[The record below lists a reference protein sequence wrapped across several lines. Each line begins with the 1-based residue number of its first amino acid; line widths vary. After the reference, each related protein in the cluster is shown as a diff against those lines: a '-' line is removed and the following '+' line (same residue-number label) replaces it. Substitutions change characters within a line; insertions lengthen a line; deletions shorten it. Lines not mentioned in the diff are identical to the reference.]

1 MAEMEESD
9 LKDVNIVNDVL
20 ERKEIWQQLETVIQT
35 VSNEETGDP
44 PKEETESPKGD
55 DSNKVEIQNAETM
68 TDTPKDDIAEEKE
81 ENGNELVKNEDENP
95 KSESSAENKEVS
107 TENLTDLFPD
117 MSSILDSDLTNLT
130 ADITAALDA
139 TESDFNKDNPLDI
152 LNLCSATAQHLKDTI
167 NEVLKSRDVP
177 KDSSSEAN
185 QLKLADNIKEKIA
198 ELEQTFKSTSIS
210 AKEIDNQKSGVDES
224 IKKVISKVNPSENSG
239 SIQSMPLIEND
250 NNENR
255 EKEKLSNSDDLENS
269 DKINIEITE
278 KTSAEYKV
286 SSTVTENVEQKN
298 NNILSACD
306 VTESKM
312 HKKFSKG
319 CNSSKR
325 KGEKTIDQLM
335 KFLANYGTAEEK
347 LQALYKKHLEVL
359 EEQRN
364 FESRIKQS
372 ERHNIQLTR
381 EKEQLQAD
389 HNRAVLAKSKL
400 ESLCR
405 ELQRQNKAIKEE
417 SLLRIREE
425 EEKRKEL
432 VGKFQTTLNDIST
445 LMQENQQKSTQL
457 KEENIELAQK
467 LKSLVDHYD
476 LWEKVWNLQKGDDS
490 NKVEI
495 QNAETMTDTPKDDI
509 AEEKEENGNELVKN
523 EDENPKSESSA
534 ENKEVS
540 TENLTDLFPDMSS
553 ILDSDLTNLTADITA
568 ALDATESDF
577 NKDNPL
583 DILNLCSATA
593 QHLKDT
599 INEVLKSRDVPKD
612 SSSEANQLKLA
623 DNIKEKI
630 AELEQTFKSTSISAK
645 EIDNQKS
652 GVDESIKKV
661 ISKVNPSENSGSIQ
675 SMPLIENDNN
685 ENREKEK
692 LSNSDDLENSDKI
705 NIEITEKTSAEYK
718 VSSTVTEN
726 VEQKNNNI
734 LSACDVTESKMH
746 KKFSKGCNSSKRKGE
761 KTIDQLMKFLANYG
775 TAEEKLQALYKKHL
789 EVLEEQRNF
798 ESRIKQSERHNIQL
812 TREKEQLQA
821 DHNRAVL
828 AKSKLESLCR
838 ELQRQNKAIKEES
851 LLRIREEEEKRKELV
866 GKFQTTLND
875 ISTLMQENQQKSTQ
889 LKEENIELAQKLK
902 SLVDHYD
909 LWEKHMGKVVRQKE
923 LESQL
928 AKAKLAKT
936 MLQLKQEREN
946 FLKEKHQLL
955 ENINELQKRSTELAS
970 TELKLRNELSLYT
983 SKYDEFQGVLRK
995 SNDVFS
1001 SFKSDMDAM
1010 SKKIKKLQKETGQWK
1025 TRWES
1030 SNRALIEMAAEKQKR
1045 DQELLTSQQRVL
1057 TLEKLCRALQ
1067 TERIELQNQI
1077 KNQLN
1082 QIDQV
1087 TESSEHVQ
1095 CSQAVIGEQQQ
1106 QQL

>member
-44 PKEETESPKGD
+44 PKEEAESLKD

-68 TDTPKDDIAEEKE
+68 TDTPKDDTPEERE
-81 ENGNELVKNEDENP
+81 ENSNELVKNEDENP

-107 TENLTDLFPD
+107 TENLNDLFPD

-177 KDSSSEAN
+177 KDSSSESN

-210 AKEIDNQKSGVDES
+210 AKEIDNQKSGADES

-286 SSTVTENVEQKN
+286 SS
-298 NNILSACD
+298 A
-306 VTESKM
+306 
-312 HKKFSKG
+312 
-319 CNSSKR
+319 
-325 KGEKTIDQLM
+325 
-335 KFLANYGTAEEK
+335 
-347 LQALYKKHLEVL
+347 
-359 EEQRN
+359 
-364 FESRIKQS
+364 
-372 ERHNIQLTR
+372 
-381 EKEQLQAD
+381 
-389 HNRAVLAKSKL
+389 
-400 ESLCR
+400 
-405 ELQRQNKAIKEE
+405 
-417 SLLRIREE
+417 
-425 EEKRKEL
+425 
-432 VGKFQTTLNDIST
+432 
-445 LMQENQQKSTQL
+445 
-457 KEENIELAQK
+457 
-467 LKSLVDHYD
+467 
-476 LWEKVWNLQKGDDS
+476 
-490 NKVEI
+490 
-495 QNAETMTDTPKDDI
+495 
-509 AEEKEENGNELVKN
+509 
-523 EDENPKSESSA
+523 
-534 ENKEVS
+534 
-540 TENLTDLFPDMSS
+540 
-553 ILDSDLTNLTADITA
+553 
-568 ALDATESDF
+568 
-577 NKDNPL
+577 
-583 DILNLCSATA
+583 
-593 QHLKDT
+593 
-599 INEVLKSRDVPKD
+599 
-612 SSSEANQLKLA
+612 
-623 DNIKEKI
+623 
-630 AELEQTFKSTSISAK
+630 
-645 EIDNQKS
+645 
-652 GVDESIKKV
+652 
-661 ISKVNPSENSGSIQ
+661 
-675 SMPLIENDNN
+675 
-685 ENREKEK
+685 
-692 LSNSDDLENSDKI
+692 
-705 NIEITEKTSAEYK
+705 
-718 VSSTVTEN
+718 VTEN

-1077 KNQLN
+1077 KKSTQSN
-1082 QIDQV
+1082 
-1087 TESSEHVQ
+1087 
-1095 CSQAVIGEQQQ
+1095 
-1106 QQL
+1106 